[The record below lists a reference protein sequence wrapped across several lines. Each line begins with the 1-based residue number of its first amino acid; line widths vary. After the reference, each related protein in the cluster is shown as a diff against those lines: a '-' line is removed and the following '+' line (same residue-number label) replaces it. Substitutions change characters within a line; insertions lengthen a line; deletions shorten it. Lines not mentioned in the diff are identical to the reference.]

1 MTTFVPPFCPN
12 PRCRYHN
19 GERALWRWSHAGY
32 YTRQARPHRIA
43 RFRCDHCGRN
53 FSTQTFSTTYWLR
66 FPKRLHPV
74 AHRLL
79 GGSALRQIAREFH
92 ASPQSIQNL
101 AVRLGRHALLYHLAH
116 GPKGPIHEPLAL
128 DSFQSFEYSQY
139 HPTLFHL
146 LAGRESH
153 FFYTFTDSERRRSG
167 RMTKRQ
173 KRRRAELEAKLGRP
187 DPRSIE
193 KEVAELLTIAAPRP
207 QALEL
212 YTDEH
217 TDYPRAIRHLEQH
230 QITHHTISSRAART
244 PRNPL
249 FEVNLLD
256 LLIRH
261 CGANHRRETIAF
273 SKRRQAAAE
282 RLGWFQ
288 VWRNYGKYFSERAR
302 TETPAMRLGLMDR
315 PRTVREILHGRLFAT
330 RLRVPERWAK
340 YYRRE
345 IETRAI
351 PNGDRVFRKF
361 AM

>member
-1 MTTFVPPFCPN
+1 MTTFIPPFCPN
-12 PRCRYHN
+12 PSCRYHKA
-19 GERALWRWSHAGY
+19 ERALWRWSHAGY
-32 YTRQARPHRIA
+32 YTRQARPRRIA

-53 FSTQTFSTTYWLR
+53 FSTQTFATTYWLR
-66 FPKRLHPV
+66 YPKRLIPV

-79 GGSALRQIAREFH
+79 GGSALRQIAREFK
-92 ASPQSIQNL
+92 ASPQSIMNL
-101 AVRLGRHALLYHLAH
+101 ALRLGRHALLYHVAH
-116 GPKGPIHEPLAL
+116 GPKGPIREPLAL

-139 HPTLFHL
+139 HPTLYHL

-153 FFYTFTDSERRRSG
+153 FFYAFTESELRRSG

-173 KRRRAELEAKLGRP
+173 KRRRAELEEKHGRP

-193 KEVAELLTIAAPRP
+193 REVAKLLQITLPQP
-207 QALEL
+207 QALEI

-217 TDYPRAIRHLEQH
+217 ADYPRAIRHLPKHAIE
-230 QITHHTISSRAART
+230 HHTISSRAART

-273 SKRRQAAAE
+273 SKRRQAAVE
-282 RLGWFQ
+282 RLWWFL
-288 VWRNYGKYFSERAR
+288 VWRNYGKYFSERAH
-302 TETPAMRLGLMDR
+302 TETPAMRLQLMDR
-315 PRTVREILHGRLFAT
+315 PQTVRAMLHGRLFPA
-330 RLRVPERWAK
+330 RLAVPERWRQ
-340 YYRRE
+340 YYGRE
-345 IETRAI
+345 IETREI
-351 PNGDRVFRKF
+351 PNGDRALRKY